1 MCFQNEGNAFASLS
15 LKHHSLIK
23 KSRNLFRTY
32 QVKQKLRKK
41 RQKEYQLLSDD
52 APPKQEP
59 RTIENTREP
68 DETFVDGEDEEIQ
81 YDLDTDEMSN
91 YFNRD
96 VVPKILITT
105 AEKPHTK
112 TLLFAREL
120 RQTIPNAHLHW
131 RRKFSIKNLI
141 KMAIKKEFTDIIVI
155 NEDKR
160 NPNALLV
167 THLPEGPTAYF
178 RLSGVK
184 FCKNI
189 KRKAEWSSHR
199 PEIILNTHLPE
210 GPTAYFRLS
219 GVKFCKNIK
228 RKAEWSS
235 HRPEIILNNF
245 NTRLGQRVGRMVASL
260 FHYDPQFHGRRV
272 VTFHNQR
279 DYIFVRHHRFAFI

>member
-1 MCFQNEGNAFASLS
+1 APPKQEPRTIENTREPDETFVDGEDEEL
-15 LKHHSLIK
+15 LK
-23 KSRNLFRTY
+23 
-32 QVKQKLRKK
+32 
-41 RQKEYQLLSDD
+41 

-160 NPNALLV
+160 NPSILLSIV
-167 THLPEGPTAYF
+167 YNYCLICYN
-178 RLSGVK
+178 S
-184 FCKNI
+184 I
-189 KRKAEWSSHR
+189 
-199 PEIILNTHLPE
+199 
-210 GPTAYFRLS
+210 
-219 GVKFCKNIK
+219 
-228 RKAEWSS
+228 
-235 HRPEIILNNF
+235 
-245 NTRLGQRVGRMVASL
+245 
-260 FHYDPQFHGRRV
+260 
-272 VTFHNQR
+272 
-279 DYIFVRHHRFAFI
+279 